1 MDELIKG
8 SKEYMPVKVADRLD
22 GISTLD
28 GIVINF
34 RVTNDDDLPDEIVA
48 WTGCVNQGM
57 IALPLIDTALVG
69 FVPGKYNLYVR
80 VNVAPE
86 VPVLGPFE
94 FMVV

>member
-8 SKEYMPVKVADRLD
+8 SKEYMPVKIADRLN

-34 RVTNDDDLPDEIVA
+34 RVTDDADVPAEIVA
-48 WTGCVNQGM
+48 WTTCVNQGM
-57 IALPLIDTALVG
+57 IALPLVDTSLNG
-69 FVPGKYNLYVR
+69 FAKGKYNLYVR
-80 VNVAPE
+80 VNVATE

-94 FMVV
+94 FMVI